1 MDAEE
6 EEEQFAFEIC
16 KQERK
21 IACTNIARKFSTDI
35 SLHSSGNKKVKIY
48 LRVKQW
54 GIRVKI
60 YAYRKG
66 GTYPFFYTTFQILQD
81 CDIEEFEDIL
91 KALKKTWQ
99 KEIISDSECPL

>member
-1 MDAEE
+1 MEVD

-21 IACTNIARKFSTDI
+21 ITCTKIARKFCTDI
-35 SLHSSGNKKVKIY
+35 FLRSSGNKKVDIY
-48 LRVKQW
+48 VKVKQW
-54 GIRVKI
+54 GIRVKM

-81 CDIEEFEDIL
+81 CDVEEFQNIL

-99 KEIISDSECPL
+99 KEILSDSESPL